1 MNCPLSVD
9 ATASGGWVSSWRYY
23 VYPGGDCTRCD
34 CRYDLPCGDPP
45 DSNCPG
51 LKFPSVGTYRLY
63 VDVKEMDGSCWNL
76 LDQDTDSKTV
86 YAVRTT
92 ISIAY
97 AVLNIGGPRIPATA
111 HVDPAGPITN
121 CRLRIG
127 AGGTAPYVTGWSAV
141 TGGTCLFTG
150 GSTSWEPPVP
160 AGGGDVNFWVEGTG
174 ATNNCFLQV
183 MYVDPYNGWHPGG
196 GCTPPRTSIIV
207 AAPTNFRQTYVQDLG
222 NGVLRFRYQWD
233 STSGYLADLY
243 GYMVEERVDYPG
255 SEDPWPWPRPW
266 TSSSENPTILPVP
279 ATAGV
284 AVDTHSNGSPTRPY
298 LFSSFSATQVYRY
311 STYNGCWDFLMG
323 PHSIVRSVYS
333 EDPYWGYSL
342 EKTGSTAVW
351 YPLP

>member
-1 MNCPLSVD
+1 MNSNRVGCALVVLAGIMTGMVTETASACNPDLTVVLGGRKPEWVHVNCPLSVD

-127 AGGTAPYVTGWSAV
+127 MGG
-141 TGGTCLFTG
+141 L
-150 GSTSWEPPVP
+150 
-160 AGGGDVNFWVEGTG
+160 
-174 ATNNCFLQV
+174 L
-183 MYVDPYNGWHPGG
+183 
-196 GCTPPRTSIIV
+196 RTS
-207 AAPTNFRQTYVQDLG
+207 Q
-222 NGVLRFRYQWD
+222 
-233 STSGYLADLY
+233 
-243 GYMVEERVDYPG
+243 
-255 SEDPWPWPRPW
+255 
-266 TSSSENPTILPVP
+266 
-279 ATAGV
+279 AGV
-284 AVDTHSNGSPTRPY
+284 R
-298 LFSSFSATQVYRY
+298 
-311 STYNGCWDFLMG
+311 
-323 PHSIVRSVYS
+323 
-333 EDPYWGYSL
+333 
-342 EKTGSTAVW
+342 
-351 YPLP
+351 